1 MKSLMEQVLTPILQ
15 QLINEQDDATAAA
28 PAPAGPAGP
37 GPDVETNNAPADSKS
52 SPFTP
57 AEKKFLGKFDA
68 FGSRQLGVI
77 YSISD
82 IGIREFIAR
91 SGKDLNLNSNIL
103 LSLLKNG
110 IIKIVPYTGWGRNDD
125 YTIEL
130 QLSLDDI
137 AGLGDEDRKK
147 IEKGAAQTDAGA
159 GVQVASFMKYGD
171 ILTESVN
178 IAKNLL
184 QNGLN
189 EAKKSDVKIY
199 VEKSRLLKRF
209 PKEFIYHLR
218 KIVSTMD
225 KKTKNNMEKER
236 LVADILDNLQVNL
249 KLTPKDIKQS
259 YEFHRNQKRLQKT
272 LDKIK

>member
-1 MKSLMEQVLTPILQ
+1 MEQVLTPILQ

>member
-1 MKSLMEQVLTPILQ
+1 MEQVLSPILQ
-15 QLINEQDDATAAA
+15 QLIVEQDPNMATL
-28 PAPAGPAGP
+28 PASGAGAGPAGP
-37 GPDVETNNAPADSKS
+37 GPELETNNAPIDSEN

-68 FGSRQLGVI
+68 YGSKQLGVI

-91 SGKDLNLNSNIL
+91 SGKDLNLNPTIL
-103 LSLLKNG
+103 LSLLKTG

-147 IEKGAAQTDAGA
+147 IEKSAADKENAGGMEMA
-159 GVQVASFMKYGD
+159 GFVKYGD
-171 ILTESVN
+171 ILAESVN
-178 IAKNLL
+178 IAKSLL
-184 QNGLN
+184 QNTIS
-189 EAKKSDVKIY
+189 EAKKSDIKIH

-218 KIVSTMD
+218 KIVNTMD
-225 KKTKNNMEKER
+225 KKTKNNLEKER
-236 LVADILDNLQVNL
+236 LVADILDNLQINL
-249 KLTPKDIKQS
+249 KLSPKDVKRS
-259 YEFHRNQKRLQKT
+259 YEFHRNQKRLQKSNN
-272 LDKIK
+272 KNK

>member
-103 LSLLKNG
+103 LLLLKNG

-147 IEKGAAQTDAGA
+147 IEKGAEQTDAGA

-178 IAKNLL
+178 IAKSLL
-184 QNGLN
+184 QNRLS
-189 EAKKSDVKIY
+189 EAKKSDIKIY
-199 VEKSRLLKRF
+199 VDKSRLLKRF